1 MLPPDVW
8 VREEGGSIHCKD
20 PFPSS
25 SDQRQAAVEQNQS
38 ISAL

>member
-8 VREEGGSIHCKD
+8 VREEGGSILSKG

-25 SDQRQAAVEQNQS
+25 SDQCQAAVEKNQS
-38 ISAL
+38 ISVL